1 MSSHSSGP
9 AGDTGEGPDT
19 QELTQIIMDWVI
31 LGQIL
36 IFSLLFVNG
45 EWFIK
50 KNQRWVF
57 NDKTRTHAFI
67 KTKLTIDID
76 NYVFLNQKRVYIEN
90 SYSSMLTNRD
100 LQKRNEAA
108 QAIRKLEIVNIF
120 SKYLKFMEVIQYVSL
135 LFRLFPFLPVKFWFG
150 VQQEQYYTEEHV
162 HWCTNHCIK
171 KAGN

>member
-1 MSSHSSGP
+1 M
-9 AGDTGEGPDT
+9 
-19 QELTQIIMDWVI
+19 
-31 LGQIL
+31 
-36 IFSLLFVNG
+36 IF
-45 EWFIK
+45 K

-67 KTKLTIDID
+67 KTKLTIEID

-120 SKYLKFMEVIQYVSL
+120 SKYLKFMEVIQYASL
-135 LFRLFPFLPVKFWFG
+135 LFRLFPFLPVKFGFG

-162 HWCTNHCIK
+162 H
-171 KAGN
+171 